1 MKIPMRTCLCLWGFF
16 SDTKFAR
23 KAGNEENS
31 VSGNRRELFFLHESK
46 YDLYNIGISTS
57 IKIIERDVI
66 HTEVHRNQR
75 ILWQKKHAQDFLLII
90 SNPL

>member
-1 MKIPMRTCLCLWGFF
+1 MRTCLCLWGFF

-23 KAGNEENS
+23 KAGNEENCEKS